1 MITTS
6 VFVGTSVDGFIARR
20 DGGLDFLGSAEAI
33 DSDMGFAD
41 FMATVDVM
49 VMGRN
54 TYDTVNEIISG
65 PDGPDWP
72 YGEMKV
78 FVVTHRPLDVRP
90 EQAAVL
96 EAVALEPEPLLR
108 ELESRGH
115 EHVYVDGGQTVQ
127 SFLRDDLIDQIIV
140 TDVPVLIGGGIP
152 LFGEL
157 EADIRLSH
165 VDTVVFDNGCVQTRY
180 RVVRR

>member
-20 DGGLDFLGSAEAI
+20 GGAVDFLGSADAI

-54 TYDTVNEIISG
+54 TYDTVIDIIDD

-78 FVVTHRPLDVRP
+78 FVLTHRPVDVRP
-90 EQAAVL
+90 ELASVVETAAL
-96 EAVALEPEPLLR
+96 APEPLLR
-108 ELESRGH
+108 ELESRGY
-115 EHVYVDGGQTVQ
+115 ERVYVDGGQTVQ
-127 SFLRDDLIDQIIV
+127 SFLRDDLIDEIII

-152 LFGEL
+152 LFGDL
-157 EADIRLSH
+157 DADIRLGH
-165 VDTVVFDNGCVQTRY
+165 VDSVVFENGCVQTRY
-180 RVVRR
+180 RVLR